1 MSGPA
6 KRGKKLGK
14 GRAKRHRKELEK
26 NIQRITTPTIRRLAR
41 RGEVRLFYGETHGV
55 LKIFLEMVTR
65 DAVTYYERAKRKAV
79 RAMDVV
85 CALKR

>member
-1 MSGPA
+1 MSGPG
-6 KRGKKLGK
+6 KRSKKVGK
-14 GRAKRHRKELEK
+14 GEAKRHRKQLKK
-26 NIQRITTPTIRRLAR
+26 NIQEIIKPEIRRLAR